1 MWLAVNKDKS
11 EIISEHEL
19 RRFVDKKYEMKRM
32 DYACRFVDF
41 QNPNPH
47 WTPKLKSEDTPN
59 LGKLIPIIELPKGT
73 IEKLI
78 GYKLTWE
85 DEPVEYK
92 ETLYNLNMN
101 LLTRKFPNFIFR
113 DGCAEIIGYDPK
125 NHIHMV
131 IEDGNCCTT
140 DNTWVV
146 HQYKIKNP
154 ESFNWMEWKY
164 ICFDEIAE
172 KILEERI
179 EFN

>member
-1 MWLAVNKDKS
+1 MGWLAVDKN
-11 EIISEHEL
+11 EREYIYDLYHE
-19 RRFVDKKYEMKRM
+19 RG
-32 DYACRFVDF
+32 
-41 QNPNPH
+41 
-47 WTPKLKSEDTPN
+47 KSKFDPE
-59 LGKLIPIIELPKGT
+59 GYFYCIGLPKGT

-101 LLTRKFPNFIFR
+101 VLTRMFPNFIFI

-125 NHIHMV
+125 NYIHMV
-131 IEDGNCCTT
+131 IEDGNCCTH
-140 DNTWVV
+140 DNKWVV

-164 ICFDEIAE
+164 ICDNTIAE
-172 KILEERI
+172 KILEQQI
-179 EFN
+179 EFK